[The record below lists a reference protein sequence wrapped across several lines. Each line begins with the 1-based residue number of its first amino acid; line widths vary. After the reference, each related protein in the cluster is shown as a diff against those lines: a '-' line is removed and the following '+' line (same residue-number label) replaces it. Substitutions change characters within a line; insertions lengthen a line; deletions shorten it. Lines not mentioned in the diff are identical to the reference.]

1 MSASLTITRTVRGT
15 PAEAFRAFTH
25 ATALRDWLCNVAE
38 VDAKPGGRFYLA
50 WIDGQNTRGTYTAFE
65 PGKRLAFTWDHT
77 AHKGQT
83 SIDVR
88 FATAKAGTRV
98 TVRHTDTGKASASLR
113 DAWIAALENLDSLLG
128 DGIDLRVARRP
139 RLGIFIGELT
149 PEIAKKLGS
158 PAQGIRLEGTAPGSG
173 AEAAGLKKD
182 DVLVSFDGAP
192 LTRPED
198 LTPLV
203 TRRKAGDIVAVD
215 VVRGGERGR
224 SELTLGHFPL
234 PQIPATGAALAKR
247 ARSIHQRINADLNK
261 KTRGLSDIKAA
272 RPPKK
277 GAWSVK
283 QIVAHLIL
291 TERDIQSWAAQML
304 NDREAG
310 DDVEMRPNTPQ
321 RVDAVVARFKT
332 LTALRRELAL
342 AQEETATLAETLPR
356 DFIARRKHLYRR
368 FAGWL
373 VEITPGHF
381 DEEHGDQLDHAV
393 KTAKK

>member
-1 MSASLTITRTVRGT
+1 MADKSALTVARTVRGA
-15 PAEAFRAFTH
+15 PADAFRAFTH
-25 ATALRDWLCNVAE
+25 ATALRDWLCNTAHVEAR
-38 VDAKPGGRFYLA
+38 PGGDFYLT
-50 WIDGQNTRGTYTAFE
+50 WIDGHTARGAYTTFE

-77 AHKGQT
+77 AHAGRT

-88 FATAKAGTRV
+88 FTTAKGGTRV
-98 TVRHTDTGKASASLR
+98 TVTHLGVGKTSASLR
-113 DAWIAALENLDSLLG
+113 DAWAAGLENLDSHLG

-158 PAQGIRLEGTAPGSG
+158 PAQGIRLEGTASGSG
-173 AEAAGLKKD
+173 AEAAGLQKD
-182 DVLVSFDGAP
+182 DVLVSFDGAAV
-192 LTRPED
+192 TRFED

-203 TRRKAGDIVAVD
+203 TRRKAGDVVAVE
-215 VVRGGERGR
+215 VVRAGERGR

-234 PQIPATGAALAKR
+234 PRIPATGRALAKQ
-247 ARSIHQRINADLNK
+247 ARSIHQRINAVLTK
-261 KTRGLSDIKAA
+261 KTRGLSEAHAA
-272 RPPKK
+272 RQPKK
-277 GAWSVK
+277 GEWSVK

-332 LTALRRELAL
+332 LAALRRELAL
-342 AQEETATLAETLPR
+342 AQEETALLAETLPR
-356 DFIARRKHLYRR
+356 DFVTRRKHLYRR

-381 DEEHGDQLDHAV
+381 DDEHGAQLDA
-393 KTAKK
+393 ALN